1 MLCLA
6 FLINGA
12 RQGEPGLLVSLEE
25 PVEQI
30 LSNAR
35 SIAPDVDDLVQSHT
49 LKILTMSPLETDIN
63 EQIVLVREQ
72 VGAGGVKRLAFDALS
87 NYVDVLPELEY
98 KDYVYALLSFI
109 RTSGVTSLFVE
120 DIRQLTEVQMV
131 TSYGTS
137 YLLDN
142 IIMLRFVEVA
152 NELRRAI
159 VVLKTRGSDHAR
171 DIREYVIT
179 GQGLEILP
187 IDPGISVPVLSLQ
200 QYSHILTG
208 FPVPREE
215 GAPRGT
221 GRRSTR
227 PPES

>member
-120 DIRQLTEVQMV
+120 DIRQLV
-131 TSYGTS
+131 TNYGTS

-171 DIREYVIT
+171 DIRECVIT

-208 FPVPREE
+208 FLVPREE
-215 GAPRGT
+215 GASRRG
-221 GRRSTR
+221 GRSSTR